1 LKRPADGSTVCAL
14 KGTSATRRAGSKV
27 RAHGSREARSESSTR
42 SDTLGRLRQPN
53 LAPFAH
59 MQKTSATL
67 LIIDDDEVVR
77 ASLAAYLEDS
87 GFSVLQASNGQQGL
101 QIFEQETP
109 DLVICDLRMPQVGG
123 LELIRQVT
131 SLAPDTPV
139 IVVSGAGVMSD
150 AVEALR
156 LGAADY
162 LIKPLEDLA
171 VLEHSVRRALD
182 RAHLL
187 QENQLYRQKLET
199 ANRELEASLHLL
211 QEDQDAGRQ
220 VQMNMLPT
228 NPWAFEFEHEIIP
241 SLYLSGDFVDY
252 FRVDERRVAFYLAD
266 VSGHGASSAFITV
279 LLKFMTTRL
288 LFESKRGGTLPE
300 FKPSEVLGHI
310 NRGLIS
316 CKLGKHVTMVGGVID
331 EDTGQLTYSVGG
343 HLPLPILYTPTE
355 TRYLQGRGL
364 PVGIFNEATYTD
376 HVLDLPESFSLTLLS
391 DGILDLL
398 PGDTL
403 KEKEAALPELVK
415 AAGGSLDG
423 LRRKF
428 GLATL
433 GEMPD
438 DIALLVLSRN
448 L

>member
-1 LKRPADGSTVCAL
+1 
-14 KGTSATRRAGSKV
+14 
-27 RAHGSREARSESSTR
+27 
-42 SDTLGRLRQPN
+42 
-53 LAPFAH
+53 

-67 LIIDDDEVVR
+67 LIIDDDDVVR

-87 GFSVLQASNGQQGL
+87 GFSVLQAGNGQQGL
-101 QIFEQETP
+101 QVFEEHQP
-109 DLVICDLRMPQVGG
+109 DLVICDLRMPQMGG
-123 LELIRQVT
+123 LELIRQV
-131 SLAPDTPV
+131 SERAPQLPV

-150 AVEALR
+150 TVEALR

-182 RAHLL
+182 RSRLVL
-187 QENQLYRQKLET
+187 ENQRYRDKLEA

-211 QEDQDAGRQ
+211 QEDQTAGRQ
-220 VQMNMLPT
+220 VQMNMLPES
-228 NPWAFEFEHEIIP
+228 PWVAGEFAFEHQIIP

-252 FRVDERRVAFYLAD
+252 FRVDERRIAFYLAD
-266 VSGHGASSAFITV
+266 VSGHGASSAFVTV

-288 LFESKRGGTLPE
+288 MFELKRSKMRE
-300 FKPSEVLGHI
+300 FKPSEVLSHI
-310 NRGLIS
+310 NRGLINS
-316 CKLGKHVTMVGGVID
+316 KLGKHVTMVGGVID
-331 EDTGQLTYSVGG
+331 EESGLLTYAVGG
-343 HLPLPILYTPTE
+343 HLPLPVLHTPAH
-355 TRYLQGRGL
+355 TRYLEGRGL
-364 PVGIFNEATYTD
+364 PVGLFDEATYQ
-376 HVLDLPESFSLTLLS
+376 DLVVELPPQFSLSLMS

-403 KEKEAALPELVK
+403 KDKEAALPEIVR

-423 LRRKF
+423 LRQRF

-433 GEMPD
+433 GDMPD

-448 L
+448 LQ

>member
-1 LKRPADGSTVCAL
+1 MP
-14 KGTSATRRAGSKV
+14 
-27 RAHGSREARSESSTR
+27 
-42 SDTLGRLRQPN
+42 
-53 LAPFAH
+53 
-59 MQKTSATL
+59 KTSATL

-77 ASLAAYLEDS
+77 ASIAAYLEDS
-87 GFSVLQASNGQQGL
+87 GFNVLQAINGQQGVE
-101 QIFEQETP
+101 IFEQENP
-109 DLVICDLRMPQVGG
+109 DLIICDLRMPQMGG
-123 LELIRQVT
+123 LELIRKVT
-131 SLAPDTPV
+131 ASSPQMPV

-171 VLEHSVRRALD
+171 VLEHSVHRALD
-182 RAHLL
+182 RARLE
-187 QENQLYRQKLET
+187 QENRLYREKLET

-228 NPWAFEFEHEIIP
+228 SPWSTEQFSFAHQIIP

-300 FKPSEVLGHI
+300 FKPSDVLGHI

-331 EDTGQLTYSVGG
+331 EQAGTLTYSVGG
-343 HLPLPILYTPTE
+343 HLPLPVLFSE
-355 TRYLQGRGL
+355 GQGRYLEGRGL
-364 PVGIFNEATYTD
+364 PVGLFQEATYQD
-376 HVLDLPESFSLTLLS
+376 HVLELPEAFSLTLLS

-415 AAGGSLDG
+415 TAGGSLDG
-423 LRRKF
+423 LRQVF
-428 GLATL
+428 ELATL

>member
-1 LKRPADGSTVCAL
+1 
-14 KGTSATRRAGSKV
+14 
-27 RAHGSREARSESSTR
+27 
-42 SDTLGRLRQPN
+42 
-53 LAPFAH
+53 

-67 LIIDDDEVVR
+67 LIIDDDDVVR

-87 GFSVLQASNGQQGL
+87 GFSVLQAGNGQQGL
-101 QIFEQETP
+101 QVFEEHQP
-109 DLVICDLRMPQVGG
+109 DLVICDLRMPQMGG
-123 LELIRQVT
+123 LELIRQV
-131 SLAPDTPV
+131 SERAPQLPV

-182 RAHLL
+182 RSRLVL
-187 QENQLYRQKLET
+187 ENQRYRDKLEA

-211 QEDQDAGRQ
+211 QEDQTAGRQ
-220 VQMNMLPT
+220 VQMNMLPES
-228 NPWAFEFEHEIIP
+228 PWVAGEFAFEHQIIP

-252 FRVDERRVAFYLAD
+252 FRVDERRIAFYLAD
-266 VSGHGASSAFITV
+266 VSGHGASSAFVTV

-288 LFESKRGGTLPE
+288 MFELKRSRMRE
-300 FKPSEVLGHI
+300 FKPSEVLSHI
-310 NRGLIS
+310 NRGLINS
-316 CKLGKHVTMVGGVID
+316 KLGKHVTMVGGVID
-331 EDTGQLTYSVGG
+331 EESGLLTYAVGG
-343 HLPLPILYTPTE
+343 HLPLPVLYTPE
-355 TRYLQGRGL
+355 HCRYLEGRGL
-364 PVGIFNEATYTD
+364 PVGWFDEATYQ
-376 HVLDLPESFSLTLLS
+376 DLVVELPPQFSLSLMS

-403 KEKEAALPELVK
+403 KDKEAALPEIVK

-423 LRRKF
+423 LRQRF

-448 L
+448 LQ

>member
-1 LKRPADGSTVCAL
+1 
-14 KGTSATRRAGSKV
+14 
-27 RAHGSREARSESSTR
+27 
-42 SDTLGRLRQPN
+42 
-53 LAPFAH
+53 

-67 LIIDDDEVVR
+67 LIIDDDDVVR

-87 GFSVLQASNGQQGL
+87 GFSVLQAGNGQQGL
-101 QIFEQETP
+101 QVFEEHQP
-109 DLVICDLRMPQVGG
+109 DLVICDLRMPQMGG
-123 LELIRQVT
+123 LELIRQV
-131 SLAPDTPV
+131 SERAPQLPV

-182 RAHLL
+182 RSRLVL
-187 QENQLYRQKLET
+187 ENQRYRDKLEA

-211 QEDQDAGRQ
+211 QEDQTAGRQ
-220 VQMNMLPT
+220 VQMNMLPES
-228 NPWAFEFEHEIIP
+228 PWAAGEFAFAHQIIP

-252 FRVDERRVAFYLAD
+252 FRVDERRIAFYLAD
-266 VSGHGASSAFITV
+266 VSGHGASSAFVTV

-288 LFESKRGGTLPE
+288 MFELKRSKMRE
-300 FKPSEVLGHI
+300 FKPSEVLSHI
-310 NRGLIS
+310 NRGLINS
-316 CKLGKHVTMVGGVID
+316 KLGKHVTMVGGVID
-331 EDTGQLTYSVGG
+331 EESGLLTYAVGG
-343 HLPLPILYTPTE
+343 HLPLPVLYTPDHA
-355 TRYLQGRGL
+355 RYLEGRGL
-364 PVGIFNEATYTD
+364 PVGLFEEATYQ
-376 HVLDLPESFSLTLLS
+376 DLVVELPPQFSLSLMS

-403 KEKEAALPELVK
+403 KDKETALPEIVR

-423 LRRKF
+423 LRQRF

-448 L
+448 LE

>member
-1 LKRPADGSTVCAL
+1 
-14 KGTSATRRAGSKV
+14 
-27 RAHGSREARSESSTR
+27 
-42 SDTLGRLRQPN
+42 
-53 LAPFAH
+53 

-67 LIIDDDEVVR
+67 LIIDDDDVVR

-87 GFSVLQASNGQQGL
+87 GFDVLQASNGQQGL
-101 QIFEQETP
+101 EVFEQHQP
-109 DLVICDLRMPQVGG
+109 DLVICDLRMPQMGG
-123 LELIRQVT
+123 LELIRRVSEQ
-131 SLAPDTPV
+131 APQLPV

-182 RAHLL
+182 RSRLVL
-187 QENQLYRQKLET
+187 ENQRYREKLEA

-220 VQMNMLPT
+220 VQMNMLPER
-228 NPWAFEFEHEIIP
+228 PWQAGGFTFDHQIIP

-252 FRVDERRVAFYLAD
+252 FRVDERRIAFYLAD

-288 LFESKRGGTLPE
+288 LFEFKRSGKMRE

-310 NRGLIS
+310 NRGLIN
-316 CKLGKHVTMVGGVID
+316 CRLGKHVTMVGGVID
-331 EDTGQLTYSVGG
+331 EDTGLLHYAVGG
-343 HLPLPILYTPTE
+343 HLPLPVLYTPGQV
-355 TRYLQGRGL
+355 RYLEGRGL
-364 PVGIFNEATYTD
+364 PVGLFDEAVYQD
-376 HVLDLPESFSLTLLS
+376 HLLELPPRFSLSLMS
-391 DGILDLL
+391 DGVLDLL

-403 KEKEAALPELVK
+403 KAKEASLPEIVK
-415 AAGGSLDG
+415 DAGGSLDG
-423 LRRKF
+423 LRQRFK
-428 GLATL
+428 LSTL

-448 L
+448 LQ

>member
-1 LKRPADGSTVCAL
+1 MSGPPT
-14 KGTSATRRAGSKV
+14 
-27 RAHGSREARSESSTR
+27 
-42 SDTLGRLRQPN
+42 QPH

-59 MQKTSATL
+59 MPKTSATL
-67 LIIDDDEVVR
+67 LIIDDDDVVR

-87 GFSVLQASNGQQGL
+87 GFSVLQASNGLQGI
-101 QIFEQETP
+101 QTFEQQKP
-109 DLVICDLRMPQVGG
+109 DLVICDLRMPQMGG

-131 SLAPDTPV
+131 GLSPQTPV

-171 VLEHSVRRALD
+171 VLEHSVHRALD
-182 RAHLL
+182 RARLL
-187 QENQLYRQKLET
+187 QENQNYREKLET

-228 NPWAFEFEHEIIP
+228 TPWAIDEFQFAHQIIP

-300 FKPSEVLGHI
+300 FKPSDVLSHI

-331 EDTGQLTYSVGG
+331 EDTGILTYAVGG
-343 HLPLPILYTPTE
+343 HLPLPVLFADGE
-355 TRYLQGRGL
+355 AHYLQGRGL
-364 PVGIFNEATYTD
+364 PVGLFNEATYQD
-376 HVLDLPESFSLTLLS
+376 HELELPGSFSLTMLS

-403 KEKEAALPELVK
+403 KEKEAVLPQMVK
-415 AAGGSLDG
+415 TAGGSLEG
-423 LRRKF
+423 LQEVF
-428 GLATL
+428 ELATL

-438 DIALLVLSRN
+438 DIALLVLRRN
-448 L
+448 LE